1 MILKIAII
9 LVIISLFSSI
19 LYGTDRVTSEN
30 PSDAATIK
38 IGLSSIDSSSCK
50 ICSEGG
56 IFYDSGCKRCVQD
69 SIALATQ
76 LGSERFYKLGWS
88 NDNSV
93 NYGDERC
100 NSSEPSENF
109 SNTILNEN
117 DTYWIEIVK
126 DKLELKSSLYTDA
139 NFSMIHDSISM
150 NMCSNPTN
158 LQYVRV
164 SNEDG
169 KPPGNGGK
177 LFGYIDDIKIY
188 NKKISS
194 ENYDKA
200 IFSTTFDECTNKS
213 CNNKWVLQNPE
224 RIFVVPQK
232 QHLQFLSTL
241 TGTNDYAHFVLDTI
255 LPDSWTMRFKL
266 HIDNIEPH
274 PNGKGLLNIEPTYG
288 QLIFGI
294 PSFILPFISYMI
306 SREINSKFLGS
317 LIVVAGIIILIGMTV
332 SSGSLIQ
339 NLDSVDVIHA
349 IKLTII
355 TIIATLFIIL
365 GSWKIKKYTI
375 RR

>member
-9 LVIISLFSSI
+9 LVTISLFSSI
-19 LYGTDRVTSEN
+19 LFGVDKITSEN
-30 PSDAATIK
+30 PSDAASIK
-38 IGLSSIDSSSCK
+38 IGLSSIDSSTCK

-69 SIALATQ
+69 SIVLTVPV
-76 LGSERFYKLGWS
+76 SNERFYGLGWS
-88 NDNSV
+88 NDNGMY
-93 NYGDERC
+93 YGDEKC
-100 NSSEPSENF
+100 DGSKNF
-109 SNTILNEN
+109 SIVNTNEN
-117 DTYWIEIVK
+117 DTYWIEIIK
-126 DKLELKSSLYTDA
+126 DELELKSNIYSGG
-139 NFSMIHDSISM
+139 NFSELYDSTSIT
-150 NMCSNPTN
+150 MCSNPTN
-158 LQYVRV
+158 LQYIRV

-169 KPPGNGGK
+169 KPSGNGGK
-177 LFGYIDDIKIY
+177 LFGYIDDMKIY

-200 IFSTTFDECTNKS
+200 VFSTTFDECTNKS

-224 RIFVVPQK
+224 RIFVGSQK
-232 QHLQFLSTL
+232 QHLQFLSEL
-241 TGTNDYAHFVLDTI
+241 TGTNDYAHFTLDTI

-294 PSFILPFISYMI
+294 PSLVLPFISYMI

-317 LIVVAGIIILIGMTV
+317 LIVVSGIIILIGMIV
-332 SSGSLIQ
+332 GSGSLIQ
-339 NLDSVDVIHA
+339 NLDNVDVIRA
-349 IKLTII
+349 IKFTII

-365 GSWKIKKYTI
+365 GSWKIKKYAI